1 MEVKWTTSANRDL
14 IRLHDFL
21 APVNKSAAKKAVKQL
36 VDEAKLLQSH
46 PLLGVELDAYAPR
59 SVRRLV
65 IGDYEVRY
73 EVTEAVL
80 YVLRLWHTKED
91 RML

>member
-1 MEVKWTTSANRDL
+1 MDNQCPSRSDS
-14 IRLHDFL
+14 LHDFL

-36 VDEAKLLQSH
+36 VDEAKLLRSH
-46 PLLGVELDAYAPR
+46 PLLGVEFDAYAPR
-59 SVRRLV
+59 NVRRLV

-73 EVTEAVL
+73 EVTETVL

>member
-1 MEVKWTTSANRDL
+1 MEVKWTTSAHRDL

-46 PLLGVELDAYAPR
+46 PLLGVELNAYAPR
-59 SVRRLV
+59 NVRRLV

-73 EVTEAVL
+73 EVTETVL
-80 YVLRLWHTKED
+80 YILRLWHTKED

>member
-1 MEVKWTTSANRDL
+1 MEVKWTTSAHRDL

-59 SVRRLV
+59 NVRRLV
-65 IGDYEVRY
+65 IGDYEVLY
-73 EVTEAVL
+73 EVTETVL
-80 YVLRLWHTKED
+80 YVLRLWHTRED
-91 RML
+91 RTL

>member
-1 MEVKWTTSANRDL
+1 MEVKWTSSAHRDL

-36 VDEAKLLQSH
+36 VDEAKLLQTH
-46 PLLGVELDAYAPR
+46 PLLGVELEAYAPR
-59 SVRRLV
+59 NVRRLV
-65 IGDYEVRY
+65 IGEYEVRY
-73 EVTEAVL
+73 EVTETVL

-91 RML
+91 RTL

>member
-1 MEVKWTTSANRDL
+1 MEVKWTTSAHRDL

-21 APVNKSAAKKAVKQL
+21 AAVNKSAAKKSVKQL

-59 SVRRLV
+59 NVRRLV
-65 IGDYEVRY
+65 IGEYEVRY
-73 EVTEAVL
+73 EVTETVL

>member
-59 SVRRLV
+59 NVRRLV

>member
-1 MEVKWTTSANRDL
+1 MEVKWTTSAHRDL

-46 PLLGVELDAYAPR
+46 PLLGVELEAYAPR
-59 SVRRLV
+59 NVRQLV
-65 IGDYEVRY
+65 IGEYEVRY

-80 YVLRLWHTKED
+80 YVLRLWHTRED
-91 RML
+91 RTL

>member
-1 MEVKWTTSANRDL
+1 MEVKWTSSAHRDL

-46 PLLGVELDAYAPR
+46 PLLGVELEAYAPR
-59 SVRRLV
+59 NVRRLV

-73 EVTEAVL
+73 EVTETVL
-80 YVLRLWHTKED
+80 YVLRLWHTRED
-91 RML
+91 RTL

>member
-1 MEVKWTTSANRDL
+1 MGVKWTTSAHRDL

-59 SVRRLV
+59 NVRRLV
-65 IGDYEVRY
+65 IGDYEVLY
-73 EVTEAVL
+73 EVTETVL
-80 YVLRLWHTKED
+80 YVLRLWHTRED
-91 RML
+91 RTL

>member
-46 PLLGVELDAYAPR
+46 PLLGVELEAYAPR
-59 SVRRLV
+59 NVRRLV
-65 IGDYEVRY
+65 IGEYEVRY
-73 EVTEAVL
+73 EVTETVL

-91 RML
+91 RTL

>member
-59 SVRRLV
+59 NVRRLV

-73 EVTEAVL
+73 EVTETVL

>member
-46 PLLGVELDAYAPR
+46 PLLGVELEAYAPR
-59 SVRRLV
+59 NVRRLM

-73 EVTEAVL
+73 EVTETVL
-80 YVLRLWHTKED
+80 YVLRLWHTRED
-91 RML
+91 RTL

>member
-1 MEVKWTTSANRDL
+1 MEVKWTSSAHRDL

-21 APVNKSAAKKAVKQL
+21 APVNKSAAKKVVKQL
-36 VDEAKLLQSH
+36 VDEAKLLRSH
-46 PLLGVELDAYAPR
+46 PLLGVELEAYAPR
-59 SVRRLV
+59 NVRRLV

-73 EVTEAVL
+73 EVTETVL

>member
-1 MEVKWTTSANRDL
+1 MEVKWTTSAHRDL

-46 PLLGVELDAYAPR
+46 PLLGVELEAYAPR
-59 SVRRLV
+59 NVRRLV

-73 EVTEAVL
+73 EVTETVL
-80 YVLRLWHTKED
+80 YVLRLWHTRED
-91 RML
+91 RTL

>member
-1 MEVKWTTSANRDL
+1 MEVKWTSSANRDL

-59 SVRRLV
+59 NVQRLV

>member
-1 MEVKWTTSANRDL
+1 MEVKWTTSAHRDL

-46 PLLGVELDAYAPR
+46 PLLGVELEAYAPR
-59 SVRRLV
+59 NVRRLV
-65 IGDYEVRY
+65 IGEYEVRY
-73 EVTEAVL
+73 EVTETVL
-80 YVLRLWHTKED
+80 YVLRLWHTRED
-91 RML
+91 RTL

>member
-1 MEVKWTTSANRDL
+1 MEVKWTTSAHRDL

-21 APVNKSAAKKAVKQL
+21 APVNKSATKKAVKQL

-46 PLLGVELDAYAPR
+46 PLLGVELNAYAPR
-59 SVRRLV
+59 NVRRLV
-65 IGDYEVRY
+65 IDDYEVRY
-73 EVTEAVL
+73 EVTETVL
-80 YVLRLWHTKED
+80 YILRLWHTKED

>member
-1 MEVKWTTSANRDL
+1 MEVKWTSSAHRDL

-46 PLLGVELDAYAPR
+46 PLLGVELEAYAPR
-59 SVRRLV
+59 NVRRLV

-73 EVTEAVL
+73 EVTETVL

-91 RML
+91 RTL

>member
-46 PLLGVELDAYAPR
+46 PLLGVELEAYAPR
-59 SVRRLV
+59 NVRRQV
-65 IGDYEVRY
+65 IGEYEVRY
-73 EVTEAVL
+73 EVTETVL
-80 YVLRLWHTKED
+80 YVLRLWHTRED
-91 RML
+91 RTL